1 MSDVRILRE
10 TDLRC
15 LGPTITEVAPNLA
28 PKPGETVLDAA
39 GRLVTPGLVDC
50 HTHACW
56 AGDRLGEWER
66 KLRGVSYLEIL
77 AQGGGIMST
86 VRAVRAASQRTLT
99 DLLLHR
105 LQDCLATGTTTIE
118 VKSGYGLTTPDELK
132 MLRAIDDARAHWPG
146 TIVATALLGHAID
159 PDQPGFVERTIT
171 ETLPAVSSEF
181 PGITIDAYVEQAA
194 WTLEQAVRLFEKARE
209 LGHPLRVHAD
219 QFHSL
224 GMVREAVRLG
234 ALSVDHLEA
243 STDDDHAH
251 LGTSHTVAVGLP
263 ICGLHV
269 DGRYANLRAVIDAGG
284 ATAIASNLNPGS
296 APSGSL
302 PLAMGLAVR
311 HAGLTPFEALTAV
324 TVNGAAV
331 LRFSDRGL
339 LNVGYRADLVLWNT
353 RDLRELSYIPSGPR
367 IASVVVG
374 GVCV

>member
-39 GRLVTPGLVDC
+39 GRLVTPGLIDC

-86 VRAVRAASQRTLT
+86 VRAVRAASQRTLS

>member
-1 MSDVRILRE
+1 
-10 TDLRC
+10 
-15 LGPTITEVAPNLA
+15 
-28 PKPGETVLDAA
+28 
-39 GRLVTPGLVDC
+39 
-50 HTHACW
+50 
-56 AGDRLGEWER
+56 
-66 KLRGVSYLEIL
+66 
-77 AQGGGIMST
+77 MST
-86 VRAVRAASQRTLT
+86 VRAVRAASQRTLS